1 LFSLFVFFPGCK
13 KNSKANLIDSYEQ
26 GDYGKTVEIARNLI
40 SESVQ
45 AEYLFWEAKAN
56 IGLGQNGEAFQEL
69 DLFLAMTDAKDE
81 NWREAALLMCQ
92 IAFQQ
97 KKYLRVVESAR
108 NLETLGW
115 LGESGPRYYYE
126 ALFAL
131 NQKELANQ
139 VFATY
144 LKDSIDENQYAKILL
159 ETKTIG
165 KALSDAF
172 SVLTLTEQLAL
183 LEFAASDTV
192 SSSYANELLKLAI
205 PLEQSIEDNL
215 ALKRVYSVLEILYG
229 YADQR
234 VLQRKYATLANK

>member
-13 KNSKANLIDSYEQ
+13 KDSKAKLISSYEQ
-26 GDYGKTVEIARNLI
+26 ADYGKTIEIARNLLFD
-40 SESVQ
+40 SVQ

-56 IGLGQNGEAFQEL
+56 VSLDQSGEAFQEL
-69 DLFLAMTDAKDE
+69 DLFLAMTDSSDE
-81 NWREAALLMCQ
+81 NWREATQLMCQ

-97 KKYLRVVESAR
+97 KNYPRVVESAR
-108 NLETLGW
+108 NLESLGF
-115 LGESGPRYYYE
+115 LEGSAPQYYYE
-126 ALFAL
+126 ALVAL
-131 NQKELANQ
+131 NQKELANT

-144 LKDSIDENQYAKILL
+144 LKDSIDANQYARILL
-159 ETKTIG
+159 VTKTVG

-172 SVLTLTEQLAL
+172 SVLPLTEQLAL

-192 SSSYANELLKLAI
+192 SPSYANELLEFAI

-215 ALKRVYSVLEILYG
+215 TLKRVYSVLEILYG